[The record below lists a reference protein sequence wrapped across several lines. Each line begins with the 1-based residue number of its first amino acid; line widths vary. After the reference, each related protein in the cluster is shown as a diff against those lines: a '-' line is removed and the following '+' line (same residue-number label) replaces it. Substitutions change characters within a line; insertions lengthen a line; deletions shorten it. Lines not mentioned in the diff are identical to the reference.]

1 MLRSF
6 SSAKMFIFSLSLELA
21 ITPPPPDMLLTPVSF
36 TALTK
41 FDNSESTIA
50 TWYEA
55 AKSVLVILSS
65 ISKLFRKFV
74 AAVFQPENE

>member
-1 MLRSF
+1 
-6 SSAKMFIFSLSLELA
+6 
-21 ITPPPPDMLLTPVSF
+21 MLLTPVSF